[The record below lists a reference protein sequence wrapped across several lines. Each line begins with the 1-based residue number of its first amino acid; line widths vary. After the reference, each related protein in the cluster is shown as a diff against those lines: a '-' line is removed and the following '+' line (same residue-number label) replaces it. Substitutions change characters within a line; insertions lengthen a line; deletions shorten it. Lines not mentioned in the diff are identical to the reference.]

1 MTDLS
6 TYVMLDDVNLALLGL
21 HAPAAHAL
29 AGYVNGDYANYAEL
43 AKASTSAGKF
53 LLSID
58 VNADTNTGAQ
68 CLDIENG
75 DATAADAP
83 AWFKATAAAGAKARD
98 FRWFPKLYTSESN
111 LPALVKVMTKAKIPR
126 ASYLLWSAHY
136 TDKAHICGPS
146 SCGSKV
152 QADATQW
159 TDRAFGVSLDESLC
173 SAQFFAGPP
182 ALPKPVTAPLPV
194 AVAAPAAPKPA
205 VLAVSVDGKGAHLSD
220 GSVVAWS

>member
-1 MTDLS
+1 MTV
-6 TYVMLDDVNLALLGL
+6 TYQMLDDVNLTLLGQ
-21 HAPAAHAL
+21 HASGAHAL
-29 AGYVNGDYANYAEL
+29 AGYVNGSFANFAEL
-43 AKASTSAGKF
+43 VTEHGKSGKF

-58 VNADTNTGAQ
+58 VSNKPGAGAQ
-68 CLDIENG
+68 CLDIESG
-75 DATAADAP
+75 DAVTADAP
-83 AWFKATAAAGAKARD
+83 SWFRATQAAGAKARD